1 MNTQQPPQL
10 TTKNLM
16 ILSDQLGAEALL
28 VHKYSQAAQGVTD
41 PAVQSQLN
49 SAADQHRQHYQTL
62 LSYLNSHQ

>member
-49 SAADQHRQHYQTL
+49 SMANQHRQHYQGL
-62 LSYLNSHQ
+62 LAYLNSHQ